1 MKMPNFPSMIC
12 GRFTLDEWKAAGSP
26 GGYYRFG
33 ENAEQTGAPVITGVA
48 GSAGQCEGTA
58 RVLKNIDDADTIR
71 QGDILVVPA
80 ANIGWVRLFPKIS
93 ALVTDVGAPL
103 SHAVIVA
110 RELGIPAVV
119 SCQSASFQIH
129 TGDRIRVDGTL
140 GKVFLT
146 GNEGDYGM

>member
-1 MKMPNFPSMIC
+1 MIC
-12 GRFTLDEWKAAGSP
+12 GRFTLDEWQAAGSP
-26 GGYYRFG
+26 GGYYRSG
-33 ENAEQTGAPVITGVA
+33 VTEPQSDDGVITGVA
-48 GSAGQCEGTA
+48 GSAGQAEGRA
-58 RVLKNIDDADTIR
+58 RVLKSIDDADTIE

-80 ANIGWVRLFPKIS
+80 ANIGWVRVFPKIS

-119 SCQSASFQIH
+119 SCRSASFRIQ

-140 GKVFLT
+140 GKVFAVR
-146 GNEGDYGM
+146 